1 LSVSVD
7 NNASTAVTTVC
18 PDAPPDH
25 FVVPE
30 EIVVTHS
37 VEAHNAMVWTQ
48 AATEATVSAG
58 ICLALIFVRCGYRML
73 RNCKVHTTCHRTWHA
88 DDAWM
93 AFSLIPLAARS
104 VTIALS
110 FSLAEKSKNHHDY
123 VVSRKLLIV
132 SRLTYAFLCVL
143 LFLFCP
149 VSVISIGICGKN

>member
-1 LSVSVD
+1 
-7 NNASTAVTTVC
+7 
-18 PDAPPDH
+18 
-25 FVVPE
+25 
-30 EIVVTHS
+30 
-37 VEAHNAMVWTQ
+37 
-48 AATEATVSAG
+48 
-58 ICLALIFVRCGYRML
+58 
-73 RNCKVHTTCHRTWHA
+73 
-88 DDAWM
+88 M

-149 VSVISIGICGKN
+149 VSVISIGICGTN